1 MLYIYIYI
9 YIYSYISNANKTR
22 RIMNKIK
29 VIIPIFIIAILA
41 AFSVNLAD
49 TEDAYALG
57 SYMTVTYICPSSGEK
72 IDRCDWGHSGCVL
85 SVQLICVSKYCTS
98 MC

>member
-1 MLYIYIYI
+1 
-9 YIYSYISNANKTR
+9 
-22 RIMNKIK
+22 MNKIK

-57 SYMTVTYICPSSGEK
+57 SYMTVSYICPSSGEK
-72 IDRCDWGHSGCVL
+72 IDRCDWGHSGCDI
-85 SVQLICVSKYCTS
+85 SAQPICDSNPGTD
-98 MC
+98 

>member
-72 IDRCDWGHSGCVL
+72 IDRCDSRHSSCDISEQRNCYAML
-85 SVQLICVSKYCTS
+85 FTD
-98 MC
+98 